1 MTGRL
6 ADAEFEI
13 PGSRAAAAG
22 TRRVAGRMLLRPQ
35 PNRASRALLG
45 LRFAVVAI
53 ALLKLQQLTRQNA
66 AQGRTVACLRAQLAD
81 SAKLGA
87 SRDIKAC
94 GVPDDVTVA
103 PTPEACAGTDAAVD
117 AAVTTD
123 DTDEAFTAPRL
134 ATLAATLVCVCAAAV
149 ALRRIDDL
157 LPPRDGHKA
166 SERLAYRVDCWF
178 SSNPNAKILALLYVS
193 IAMVLVGGLL
203 LYGVSSTGFG
213 DAIWEN
219 VALVGIDFTAASAT
233 ESSLSARVV
242 AVASALGGM
251 FITALLLGI
260 VSDAVGDYVDDL
272 KKGKSD
278 VLETNHTLVLG
289 WSDPA

>member
-1 MTGRL
+1 MERSRPRGRL
-6 ADAEFEI
+6 
-13 PGSRAAAAG
+13 
-22 TRRVAGRMLLRPQ
+22 LLV
-35 PNRASRALLG
+35 
-45 LRFAVVAI
+45 LRFAVVAA
-53 ALLKLQQLTRQNA
+53 ALLKLALLYAQNDRLTRSV
-66 AQGRTVACLRAQLAD
+66 TCLRAQLND
-81 SAKLGA
+81 YAKSGPATDLQ
-87 SRDIKAC
+87 AC
-94 GVPDDVTVA
+94 GVSDAIDAA
-103 PTPEACAGTDAAVD
+103 PSKEACGTDAAT
-117 AAVTTD
+117 ATED
-123 DTDEAFTAPRL
+123 DDEAFTAPRL
-134 ATLAATLVCVCAAAV
+134 ATLAATLVCVFAAAV
-149 ALRRIDDL
+149 ALRRIDGL
-157 LPPRDGHKA
+157 LPARDGHKA
-166 SERLAYRVDCWF
+166 SERLAYRIDCWF

>member
-1 MTGRL
+1 MERSRPRGRL
-6 ADAEFEI
+6 
-13 PGSRAAAAG
+13 
-22 TRRVAGRMLLRPQ
+22 
-35 PNRASRALLG
+35 LLG
-45 LRFAVVAI
+45 LRFAVVAA
-53 ALLKLQQLTRQNA
+53 ALLKLALLYAQNDRLTRSV
-66 AQGRTVACLRAQLAD
+66 TCLRAQLHD
-81 SAKLGA
+81 YAKSGQATDL
-87 SRDIKAC
+87 KAC
-94 GVPDDVTVA
+94 GVSDAIDAA
-103 PTPEACAGTDAAVD
+103 PSKEACAAGTDAATATED
-117 AAVTTD
+117 EA
-123 DTDEAFTAPRL
+123 EAFTAPRL
-134 ATLAATLVCVCAAAV
+134 ATLAATLVCVFASAV
-149 ALRRIDDL
+149 ALRHIDAL
-157 LPPRDGHKA
+157 LPPRDGHRA
-166 SERLAYRVDCWF
+166 SERLAYRIDCWF

-233 ESSLSARVV
+233 ESSLMARVV